1 VTPAGWI
8 VAAGT
13 VGFAV
18 SSVFSA
24 RLRLERAPFV
34 LVSAL
39 AVCAFTTAYV
49 RLARVDLVSEC
60 RRRPLAGLAAGAAVG
75 LVLIFGIVGQ
85 PGGPAPRGFAL
96 VMALGWFGVVY
107 GAADAAL
114 LTIVPV
120 LVAQRKASGSGR
132 EWRGGRLG
140 VAMTASLLVAALY
153 HVGFDE
159 FRGPSLIQP
168 LIGNA
173 IVTAGYLM
181 TRNPMTPLLAHV
193 IMHGAAVVHGMEGTL
208 QLPPH
213 Y

>member
-1 VTPAGWI
+1 VTPAGWVI
-8 VAAGT
+8 AAGT
-13 VGFAV
+13 VGFAA

-24 RLRLERAPFV
+24 LLRLERGPFV
-34 LVSAL
+34 LVYGL
-39 AVCAFTTAYV
+39 AVCAFSTAYV
-49 RLARVDLVSEC
+49 RLARVDLVSEY
-60 RRRPLAGLAAGAAVG
+60 RRRPLAGLVAGAAVG
-75 LVLIFGIVGQ
+75 LVLLFGVVGQ

-96 VMALGWFGVVY
+96 VMALGWFGIVY
-107 GAADAAL
+107 GAADAVL

-120 LVAQRKASGSGR
+120 LVIQRKASVFGR
-132 EWRGGRLG
+132 KWRAGWLG
-140 VAMTASLLVAALY
+140 VAMMASLLVAALY
-153 HVGFDE
+153 HVGFEE

-181 TRNPMTPLLAHV
+181 TRNPVTPLLAHV